1 MRVRVAGPD
10 DATVVT
16 ALRAALRVEES
27 PASPDTS
34 RRRLHAYT
42 RLQLM
47 SLGQVFFLAE
57 RGGRTIGL
65 LRCALQFQGEA
76 QPRTAML
83 TTAYVLPAHRRRGVM
98 RQLVD
103 AAAAW
108 SASHGVIDLRLRNAH
123 DNTAANAAWE
133 ALGFSVVQVV
143 RQRVRVP

>member
-1 MRVRVAGPD
+1 
-10 DATVVT
+10 
-16 ALRAALRVEES
+16 
-27 PASPDTS
+27 
-34 RRRLHAYT
+34 
-42 RLQLM
+42 
-47 SLGQVFFLAE
+47 
-57 RGGRTIGL
+57 
-65 LRCALQFQGEA
+65 
-76 QPRTAML
+76 ML